1 MQCDTEAAALGL
13 APAVPWCVTA
23 MFLFATHL
31 PFASFHLC
39 LRAPESITRTLPG
52 IGIVLKMYG
61 FLQP

>member
-1 MQCDTEAAALGL
+1 MQCNTEAAALGL

-23 MFLFATHL
+23 MFLLATLL

-39 LRAPESITRTLPG
+39 LRAPESITLTLPG
-52 IGIVLKMYG
+52 IGILLKVHG